1 MNGMA
6 SSGAT
11 RVFEL
16 VATVVR
22 VVCAVIAALIL
33 IHAAFVLFE
42 ANRANTLVELTAS
55 VRDTF
60 GWFTRD
66 LFTKP
71 DPKMAEVIN
80 DALAA
85 VTYVVAGNLGSKL
98 IVRSAPAS
106 RARTS

>member
-1 MNGMA
+1 MIVMA
-6 SSGAT
+6 SNGVA

-22 VVCAVIAALIL
+22 VICAVIAALIL

-42 ANRANTLVELTAS
+42 ANRANMLVELTES
-55 VRDTF
+55 VRNSF

-71 DPKMAEVIN
+71 NPKMAEVIN

-85 VTYVVAGNLGSKL
+85 VIWVVVGNLVSKL
-98 IVRSAPAS
+98 IVRFSP
-106 RARTS
+106 TSKAKA

>member
-1 MNGMA
+1 MA
-6 SSGAT
+6 SNGAA

-42 ANRANTLVELTAS
+42 ANRANLLVELTES
-55 VRDTF
+55 VRNGF

-66 LFTKP
+66 LFIKP
-71 DPKMAEVIN
+71 NPKLAEVID

-85 VTYVVAGNLGSKL
+85 VIWVVVGNLVSKL
-98 IVRSAPAS
+98 IVRLAPAS
-106 RARTS
+106 KVKA

>member
-1 MNGMA
+1 MTVMA
-6 SSGAT
+6 SNGSA
-11 RVFEL
+11 RMFEL

-42 ANRANTLVELTAS
+42 ANRANILVEFTEGARNS
-55 VRDTF
+55 F
-60 GWFTRD
+60 AWFTRD

-71 DPKMAEVIN
+71 NAKIAEVIN

-85 VTYVVAGNLGSKL
+85 VIWVVVGNLISKL
-98 IVRSAPAS
+98 VVRFAPAS
-106 RARTS
+106 KAKA

>member
-1 MNGMA
+1 MTVMA
-6 SSGAT
+6 SNGAT

-22 VVCAVIAALIL
+22 VVCAVIAALIVV
-33 IHAAFVLFE
+33 HAAFVLFE
-42 ANRANTLVELTAS
+42 ANRANSLVELTES
-55 VRDTF
+55 VRNTF

-71 DPKMAEVIN
+71 NPKMAEVIN

-85 VTYVVAGNLGSKL
+85 VIYVVLGSMVSKL
-98 IVRSAPAS
+98 IVRFAPAS
-106 RARTS
+106 KARV

>member
-1 MNGMA
+1 MTAMA
-6 SSGAT
+6 SNGAA

-22 VVCAVIAALIL
+22 VACAVIAALIL
-33 IHAAFVLFE
+33 LHAAFVLFE
-42 ANRANTLVELTAS
+42 GNRANTLVELTES
-55 VRDTF
+55 VRNGF

-85 VTYVVAGNLGSKL
+85 MIYVVLGSLVSKL
-98 IVRSAPAS
+98 IVRLAPAS
-106 RARTS
+106 KVRV

>member
-1 MNGMA
+1 MTGMA
-6 SSGAT
+6 SNGAA
-11 RVFEL
+11 RVLEL

-42 ANRANTLVELTAS
+42 ANRANMLVEFTEG
-55 VRDTF
+55 VRNSF
-60 GWFTRD
+60 GWFTQD

-71 DPKMAEVIN
+71 NPKMAEVIN

-85 VTYVVAGNLGSKL
+85 VIWVVVGNLISKL
-98 IVRSAPAS
+98 VVRLAPAS
-106 RARTS
+106 KVKA

>member
-1 MNGMA
+1 MTGMA
-6 SSGAT
+6 SNGSA

-42 ANRANTLVELTAS
+42 ANRANILVEFTESARNS
-55 VRDTF
+55 F
-60 GWFTRD
+60 AWFTRD

-71 DPKMAEVIN
+71 NPKMAEVIN
-80 DALAA
+80 DALAT
-85 VTYVVAGNLGSKL
+85 VIWVVVGNLISKL
-98 IVRSAPAS
+98 VVRFAPAS
-106 RARTS
+106 KAKA